1 MLTSTPKYITYWG
14 DGIEA
19 SFLEFF
25 TLFSVITEIHSSHIK
40 EQSMIVVLFE
50 SRSAFK
56 TYLMC
61 ACACIHLWLSVSL
74 KSRGRKGKDSVLKV
88 LNSPE
93 KLCLSCLLRL
103 LSVSLLKLLLLH
115 CDSFKLNQS
124 FHFLLTPLLHLF
136 SLKIT
141 DGGGAGLCMHVV
153 LVCVPG
159 WSQIYRPPVP
169 RAGIVAMHHRAKC
182 RTVDWLIDRSIDWLI
197 DLKYCRLNPGS
208 HQWQDGTLPL
218 SYCLD
223 PFITQIRMCLSL
235 FMLLWPPLI
244 FCIRSHEDCN
254 VSRP

>member
-1 MLTSTPKYITYWG
+1 MARPFPATPKHYNGSSYFQPSIISNKKCLQKQPGSSFGYPRKNEGTAEPEAFRNLREHDYLALKTTKIKLDKQFLYSFVTFAHRYMLTSTPKYITYWG

-56 TYLMC
+56 TYFMC

-93 KLCLSCLLRL
+93 KLRLSCLLRL
-103 LSVSLLKLLLLH
+103 LSVSPLQLLLLH

-141 DGGGAGLCMHVV
+141 DGGGG
-153 LVCVPG
+153 
-159 WSQIYRPPVP
+159 
-169 RAGIVAMHHRAKC
+169 
-182 RTVDWLIDRSIDWLI
+182 
-197 DLKYCRLNPGS
+197 
-208 HQWQDGTLPL
+208 GTLYACGL
-218 SYCLD
+218 S
-223 PFITQIRMCLSL
+223 MCSRL
-235 FMLLWPPLI
+235 
-244 FCIRSHEDCN
+244 
-254 VSRP
+254 VSDL